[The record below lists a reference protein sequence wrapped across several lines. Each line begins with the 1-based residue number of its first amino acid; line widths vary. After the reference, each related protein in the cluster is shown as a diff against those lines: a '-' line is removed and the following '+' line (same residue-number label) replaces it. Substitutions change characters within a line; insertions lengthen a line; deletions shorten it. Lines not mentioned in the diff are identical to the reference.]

1 MDLAPLL
8 KPYLLGKKI
17 YGLRGFLTIL
27 KTHAKDSPEARDDVV
42 FAIKS
47 MLLDRIALFISIR
60 EEIIQ
65 AIQEIEGDA
74 YDPLEI
80 ERFEKQSSFFNG
92 RRIAAFER
100 LYRDVKLER
109 ELAFYQKSATEKTNL
124 ECAKS

>member
-1 MDLAPLL
+1 MA
-8 KPYLLGKKI
+8 KCTKFKSR
-17 YGLRGFLTIL
+17 LRPAFFV
-27 KTHAKDSPEARDDVV
+27 SV
-42 FAIKS
+42 
-47 MLLDRIALFISIR
+47 R

-100 LYRDVKLER
+100 LYRDMKLER